1 VSEHPSN
8 PLPDPAELAANWPAP
23 QPDEPESLRQDIL
36 DELND
41 HLQSAYDH
49 ELIKTG
55 DNQTAAARVLDRFG
69 DPSAIARQLWW
80 DAMKGPAMRQ
90 MLLVVVSAVSTTL
103 SVAALGGLV
112 WFASAW
118 QSANTRL
125 GELQRELA
133 QNAMQQQADRESL
146 RKELSAQFAS
156 QLAARGEA
164 NATFLPLKLRVIGE
178 TSRRPITQTLSFA
191 LKPPLPA
198 PIPKPSEDKG
208 DLIYDFG
215 LVPPGNYSLS
225 YIATEDA
232 PWMGTQ
238 SFWVR
243 PGNPE
248 IIETTYPDPDVLKP
262 GRLRIDLGVPDDL
275 RTADLE
281 KLRFGIELRGI
292 YYQGANAS
300 WQHPLQLPGKAL
312 FVKSGRA
319 NTLQHLV
326 VIVDGMGRVVE
337 TIGCHK
343 AAREDGQIL
352 QDFLDDLCFER
363 QDHNPSE
370 ADAALLIGG
379 VYTATN
385 NLWMLS
391 SDMTGQS
398 RIPAQWLSLR
408 SPALETISVEIS
420 STTDAHGSLTNETR
434 VRLWNWVRW
443 SGILPATETVALPV
457 HPMELLIDHPTDPNL
472 KLDGLGFRS
481 VGDSIEAGSRPF
493 DHLESYLKHAH
504 RVFGTQS
511 LTESEPLSEHAVWL
525 TLKLSEDVLRES
537 DLEGQTRDLQIGRV
551 AVASTDRAADTI
563 SVRVN
568 SFQKQLLERLLSI
581 GGNKLSLR
589 IAAHVSRF
597 PDDLLR
603 EPFHHVAVL
612 KAVMPTEPTSHP

>member
-1 VSEHPSN
+1 MSDHPSY
-8 PLPDPAELAANWPAP
+8 PLPDTAALAANWPAP

-69 DPSAIARQLWW
+69 DPAEIARQLWW

-103 SVAALGGLV
+103 SIAALGGLV

-146 RKELSAQFAS
+146 RQELTAQFAS

-178 TSRRPITQTLSFA
+178 TSRTPITQPLSFE
-191 LKPPLPA
+191 LTPPLPA
-198 PIPKPSEDKG
+198 PIPKPSEVKG

-215 LVPPGNYSLS
+215 LVPPGNYTIR
-225 YIATEDA
+225 YMATQNA

-238 SFWVR
+238 SIWVR

-281 KLRFGIELRGI
+281 NLRFGIELRGI
-292 YYQGANAS
+292 HYQGANAS

-312 FVKSGRA
+312 FEKSGRA

-352 QDFLDDLCFER
+352 QDYLHDLCFER

-370 ADAALLIGG
+370 ANAALLIGG
-379 VYTATN
+379 AYTATN

-398 RIPAQWLSLR
+398 RIPTQWLSLR
-408 SPALETISVEIS
+408 SPALETMSVEIS
-420 STTDAHGSLTNETR
+420 STTDAQGSLTDEAR

-443 SGILPATETVALPV
+443 SGILPATETVALRVYEIDPEV
-457 HPMELLIDHPTDPNL
+457 FQFQTVEMRANTGQMPTPFMAFEQLL
-472 KLDGLGFRS
+472 K
-481 VGDSIEAGSRPF
+481 ESRQIT
-493 DHLESYLKHAH
+493 A
-504 RVFGTQS
+504 
-511 LTESEPLSEHAVWL
+511 EPLKGSDSSSQQAVWL
-525 TLKLSEDVLRES
+525 MLKLSDEVLRES
-537 DLEGQTRDLQIGRV
+537 DLEGQTRDLSIGRV
-551 AVASTDRAADTI
+551 VIASMDRAADTI

-568 SFQKQLLERLLSI
+568 SFQKQLLERLLKVD
-581 GGNKLSLR
+581 GNKLQLR
-589 IAAHVSRF
+589 IAARVSRF
-597 PDDLLR
+597 PDGLLR
-603 EPFHHVAVL
+603 GPYHHSAVL
-612 KAVMPTEPTSHP
+612 KAVMPTEPASQP